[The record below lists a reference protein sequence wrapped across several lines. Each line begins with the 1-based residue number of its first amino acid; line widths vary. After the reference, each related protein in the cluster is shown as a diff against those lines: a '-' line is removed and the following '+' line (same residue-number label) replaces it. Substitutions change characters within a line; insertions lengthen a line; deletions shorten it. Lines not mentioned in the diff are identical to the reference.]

1 MRNPGLVA
9 FLEIWHQIMIIG
21 AFVSIAIGIIIFI
34 YHKVKVSSF
43 KDYKEQYDYL
53 KLKEIKMYF
62 YTVLAFSIAIA
73 MFLNTYNDQSI
84 GLSLIWF
91 FVRFWIAGS
100 IATLIAYVNYLILQY
115 YYPLKLEKKLVR
127 LRYLP
132 RISKTGNE
140 MNLLSEDEE
149 DVHLDEGMQAEENV
163 FSVDYDVWVDQ
174 ESGEVKIEKYPG
186 ELEALKCGTC
196 KFQTLRL
203 VSEEILEEAT
213 NEAEGVLIKHYKCS
227 YCKSIRSTK
236 LTIAKVIDSL
246 EQFKV
251 PENAVFKGDRK
262 VKSIMMEII
271 NNKGETREFYFQNL
285 NEAKKFLE
293 EFDFEKLPQENY

>member
-9 FLEIWHQIMIIG
+9 FLEVWHQIMIFG
-21 AFVSIAIGIIIFI
+21 AFASIAIGIAIFI

-43 KDYKEQYDYL
+43 KDYKDQYDYL
-53 KLKEIKMYF
+53 KLKEIKMYL
-62 YTVLAFSIAIA
+62 YTFLAFGIAIA
-73 MFLNTYNDQSI
+73 MFLNTYNDETI
-84 GLSLIWF
+84 GLSLVWF
-91 FVRFWIAGS
+91 FVRFWIAGA
-100 IATLIAYVNYLILQY
+100 IGTLFGYVNYLILVY
-115 YYPLKLEKKLVR
+115 YYPLKLEKKLVK

-132 RISKTGNE
+132 RISKAGNE
-140 MNLLSEDEE
+140 MKLLSEEEE

-186 ELEALKCGTC
+186 QLEALKCGTC

-203 VSEEILEEAT
+203 ISEEILEQAT
-213 NEAEGVLIKHYKCS
+213 NETEGALLKHYQCS
-227 YCKSIRSTK
+227 YCKSTRTTQI
-236 LTIAKVIDSL
+236 TIAKVIDSL
-246 EQFKV
+246 DHFKI

-271 NNKGETREFYFQNL
+271 NNKGEAREFYFQNL

-293 EFDFEKLPQENY
+293 EFDFEKLPQEKY

>member
-9 FLEIWHQIMIIG
+9 FLEVWHQIMIIAG
-21 AFVSIAIGIIIFI
+21 FAFIAIGIAIFI

-43 KDYKEQYDYL
+43 KDHKEQYDYL
-53 KLKEIKMYF
+53 KLREIKMYF
-62 YTVLAFSIAIA
+62 YSVLAFSISLA
-73 MFLNTYNDQSI
+73 MFLNTYNDESI
-84 GLSLIWF
+84 GLSIVWF
-91 FVRFWIAGS
+91 FVRFWIAGA
-100 IATLIAYVNYLILQY
+100 IGTLLGYVIYLILVY

-140 MNLLSEDEE
+140 MHLLSEEEE

-196 KFQTLRL
+196 NFQTLRL

-213 NEAEGVLIKHYKCS
+213 NEVEGVLIKHYQCA
-227 YCKSIRSTK
+227 YCKSTRTTK
-236 LTIAKVIDSL
+236 ITIAKVIDSL
-246 EQFKV
+246 DHFKI
-251 PENAVFKGDRK
+251 PENAVFKGDRR

-271 NNKGETREFYFQNL
+271 NNKGEAREFYFQNL

>member
-1 MRNPGLVA
+1 MRNPGLVS

-21 AFVSIAIGIIIFI
+21 GIVSIAIGIFIFV
-34 YHKVKVSSF
+34 YHKVKSSSF
-43 KDYKEQYDYL
+43 KDHKDQYDYL

-62 YTVLAFSIAIA
+62 YTFLAIGISIA
-73 MFLNTYNDQSI
+73 MFLNTYNDETV
-84 GLSLIWF
+84 GLSIVWF
-91 FVRFWIAGS
+91 FVRFWIAGA
-100 IATLIAYVNYLILQY
+100 IGTLFAYVNYLILKY
-115 YYPLKLEKKLVR
+115 YYPLKLEKKLVK

-132 RISKTGNE
+132 RISKAGNE
-140 MNLLSEDEE
+140 MKLLSEEEE

-203 VSEEILEEAT
+203 VKEEILEEAT
-213 NEAEGVLIKHYKCS
+213 KEAEGVLVKHYECS
-227 YCKSIRSTK
+227 YCKSIRTTEN
-236 LTIAKVIDSL
+236 TIAKVIDSL
-246 EQFKV
+246 DQFKI

-271 NNKGETREFYFQNL
+271 NNKGEAREFYFQNI

-293 EFDFEKLPQENY
+293 EFDFEKLPQDNY

>member
-1 MRNPGLVA
+1 
-9 FLEIWHQIMIIG
+9 MIFG
-21 AFVSIAIGIIIFI
+21 AFASIAVGIFIFI

-43 KDYKEQYDYL
+43 KDYKDQYDYL
-53 KLKEIKMYF
+53 KLKEIKMYL
-62 YTVLAFSIAIA
+62 YTFLAFGIAIA
-73 MFLNTYNDQSI
+73 MFLNTYNDETI
-84 GLSLIWF
+84 GLSLVWF
-91 FVRFWIAGS
+91 FVRFWIAGA
-100 IATLIAYVNYLILQY
+100 IGTLFGYVNYLILVY
-115 YYPLKLEKKLVR
+115 YYPLKLEKKLVK

-132 RISKTGNE
+132 RISKAGNE
-140 MNLLSEDEE
+140 MKLLSEEEE

-186 ELEALKCGTC
+186 QLEALKCGTC

-203 VSEEILEEAT
+203 VSEEILEQAT
-213 NEAEGVLIKHYKCS
+213 NETEGALLKHYVCS
-227 YCKSIRSTK
+227 YCKSTRTTQI
-236 LTIAKVIDSL
+236 TIAKVIDSL
-246 EQFKV
+246 DHFKI

-271 NNKGETREFYFQNL
+271 NNKGEAREFYFQNL

-293 EFDFEKLPQENY
+293 EFDFEKLPQEKY

>member
-9 FLEIWHQIMIIG
+9 FLEIWSQIMIIG
-21 AFVSIAIGIIIFI
+21 SIVSIVVGIFIFI
-34 YHKVKVSSF
+34 YHKKKTSSF
-43 KDYKEQYDYL
+43 KDYKDKYDYL

-62 YTVLAFSIAIA
+62 YTFLAFGIAIA
-73 MFLNTYNDQSI
+73 MFLNTYDDETV
-84 GLSLIWF
+84 GLSIVWV
-91 FVRFWIAGS
+91 FVRFFIAGA
-100 IATLIAYVNYLILQY
+100 IGTLFTYVNYLILQF
-115 YYPLKLEKKLVR
+115 YYPSKLENKLVK

-140 MNLLSEDEE
+140 MNLLSEEEE

-174 ESGEVKIEKYPG
+174 ETGEVKIEKYPG
-186 ELEALKCGTC
+186 ELVALKCGTC

-203 VSEEILEEAT
+203 ISEEIMEEAT
-213 NEAEGVLIKHYKCS
+213 KETEGTLIKHYECS
-227 YCKSIRSTK
+227 YCKSTRTTEN
-236 LTIAKVIDSL
+236 TIAKVIDSL
-246 EQFKV
+246 DHFKI

-271 NNKGETREFYFQNL
+271 NNKGEAREFYFQNI

-293 EFDFEKLPQENY
+293 EFDFEKLPKEN

>member
-1 MRNPGLVA
+1 LVA
-9 FLEIWHQIMIIG
+9 FLEVWHQIMIIG
-21 AFVSIAIGIIIFI
+21 GFAFIAIGIAIFI

-53 KLKEIKMYF
+53 KLREIKMYF
-62 YTVLAFSIAIA
+62 YSVLAFSTSLA
-73 MFLNTYNDQSI
+73 MFLNTYNDESI
-84 GLSLIWF
+84 GLSIVWF

-100 IATLIAYVNYLILQY
+100 IGTLLGYVIYLILVY

-196 KFQTLRL
+196 NFQTLKL
-203 VSEEILEEAT
+203 VREEIIEEAT
-213 NEAEGVLIKHYKCS
+213 NEVEGVLLKHYQCA
-227 YCKSIRSTK
+227 YCKSTRTTK
-236 LTIAKVIDSL
+236 LVIAKVIESL
-246 EQFKV
+246 DHFKI
-251 PENAVFKGDRK
+251 PENAVFKGDRR

-271 NNKGETREFYFQNL
+271 NNKGEAREFYFQNI

-293 EFDFEKLPQENY
+293 EFDFEKLPQENN

>member
-9 FLEIWHQIMIIG
+9 FLEVWHIIMIVG
-21 AFVSIAIGIIIFI
+21 AFASIAGGIAIFI
-34 YHKVKVSSF
+34 YHKVKTSSF
-43 KDYKEQYDYL
+43 KDYKDHYDYL
-53 KLKEIKMYF
+53 RRREIKMYS
-62 YTVLAFSIAIA
+62 YTLFAFGIAIA
-73 MFLNTYNDQSI
+73 MFANTYDDETI
-84 GLSLIWF
+84 GLSLVWF
-91 FVRFWIAGS
+91 FVRFWIAGA
-100 IATLIAYVNYLILQY
+100 IGTLFAYVNYLILKY
-115 YYPLKLEKKLVR
+115 YYPSKLQKKLVK

-140 MNLLSEDEE
+140 MQLLSEEEE

-186 ELEALKCGTC
+186 ELEALQCGTC
-196 KFQTLRL
+196 NFQTLRL

-213 NEAEGVLIKHYKCS
+213 NEAEGVLVKHYECS
-227 YCKSIRSTK
+227 YCKSIRTTK

-246 EQFKV
+246 DQFKI

-271 NNKGETREFYFQNL
+271 NNKGEAREFYFQNL